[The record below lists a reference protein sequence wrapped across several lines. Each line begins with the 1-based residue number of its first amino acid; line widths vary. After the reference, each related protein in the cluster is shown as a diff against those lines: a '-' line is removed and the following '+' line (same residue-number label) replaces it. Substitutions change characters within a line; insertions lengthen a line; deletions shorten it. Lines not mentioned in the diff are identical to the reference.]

1 MIDNSKGNL
10 IENIKAIVSNRVDT
24 RKDISDTEIRELIT
38 SVVFEKSQQIYLSI
52 KEKQEIVI
60 YF

>member
-38 SVVFEKSQQIYLSI
+38 SVVF
-52 KEKQEIVI
+52 
-60 YF
+60 